1 MKLLSYTYR
10 KLALL
15 LFLLMAVW
23 GVLFYY
29 AIIDEVVDE
38 TDDTLENYGE
48 ILMESALHDPS
59 ILETEGSLM
68 SFYKFTPI
76 SEEEGRHYRQVFY
89 DATVYIELEDEDEP
103 VRVMCTAFRMPDGQ
117 YYELK
122 LMISI
127 LERDDM
133 VEAMLWYLGAL
144 FLLFLICTSIGIQLV
159 LKGVFR
165 PLHRL
170 LDWLHCIQPGKEVP
184 PLDNPTKIR
193 EFRQLSDAA
202 LDMGNRSY
210 KAYEEQKQFI
220 ENASHELQTPL
231 AIVRGKVELLAES
244 EGMTEQQ
251 MEQLDEIYAT
261 LGRAVKLNK
270 SLLLLS
276 RIENGQYTE
285 MEDVSVD
292 EILDELLPDLMDI
305 YEHKQVRLIRKREEQ
320 PFIIRCNH
328 SLAQILV
335 SNLVK
340 NSLLHNREGGELQ
353 VLTTPTSLVIKNTGD
368 VPLDGEKLFRRFYH
382 GMDGKKDSTGLG
394 LAIARSI
401 ALSSSLK
408 LTYEWQDG
416 MHTFRLVKE
425 SKFTVNCGYSQI
437 FPNSLPLFAV

>member
-15 LFLLMAVW
+15 LFLLMAGGG
-23 GVLFYY
+23 GVVYY

-340 NSLLHNREGGELQ
+340 NSLLHNREEGELQ

-425 SKFTVNCGYSQI
+425 SKIYC
-437 FPNSLPLFAV
+437 

>member
-122 LMISI
+122 LMVST

-193 EFRQLSDAA
+193 EFQQLGDAA
-202 LDMGNRSY
+202 VDMGNRSY

-340 NSLLHNREGGELQ
+340 NSLLHNGEGGELQ

-425 SKFTVNCGYSQI
+425 SKIYR
-437 FPNSLPLFAV
+437 

>member
-184 PLDNPTKIR
+184 PLDNPTKIQ

-340 NSLLHNREGGELQ
+340 NSLLHNREEGELQ

-425 SKFTVNCGYSQI
+425 SKIYC
-437 FPNSLPLFAV
+437 

>member
-276 RIENGQYTE
+276 SIENGQYTE

-425 SKFTVNCGYSQI
+425 SKIYR
-437 FPNSLPLFAV
+437 

>member
-1 MKLLSYTYR
+1 MKLLSYTYH

-368 VPLDGEKLFRRFYH
+368 VPLDGEKLFRRFYY

-425 SKFTVNCGYSQI
+425 SEIYR
-437 FPNSLPLFAV
+437 

>member
-270 SLLLLS
+270 SLLLLF

-340 NSLLHNREGGELQ
+340 NSLLHNREEGELQ

-425 SKFTVNCGYSQI
+425 SKIYC
-437 FPNSLPLFAV
+437 

>member
-401 ALSSSLK
+401 ALSSSLR

-425 SKFTVNCGYSQI
+425 SKIYC
-437 FPNSLPLFAV
+437 

>member
-244 EGMTEQQ
+244 EGMTGQQ

-425 SKFTVNCGYSQI
+425 SKIYR
-437 FPNSLPLFAV
+437 

>member
-103 VRVMCTAFRMPDGQ
+103 VRVMCIAFRMPDGQ

-340 NSLLHNREGGELQ
+340 NSLLHNREEGELQ

-425 SKFTVNCGYSQI
+425 SKIYC
-437 FPNSLPLFAV
+437 

>member
-193 EFRQLSDAA
+193 EFRQLSDAS

-401 ALSSSLK
+401 ALSSLLK
-408 LTYEWQDG
+408 LTYEWQNG
-416 MHTFRLVKE
+416 MHAFRLVKE
-425 SKFTVNCGYSQI
+425 SKIYR
-437 FPNSLPLFAV
+437 

>member
-184 PLDNPTKIR
+184 PLGNPTKIR

-425 SKFTVNCGYSQI
+425 SKIYC
-437 FPNSLPLFAV
+437 

>member
-133 VEAMLWYLGAL
+133 GEAMLWYLGAL

-425 SKFTVNCGYSQI
+425 SKIYR
-437 FPNSLPLFAV
+437 

>member
-184 PLDNPTKIR
+184 PLDTPTKIR

-425 SKFTVNCGYSQI
+425 SEIYR
-437 FPNSLPLFAV
+437 

>member
-305 YEHKQVRLIRKREEQ
+305 YEHKQVRLIRKWEEQ

-425 SKFTVNCGYSQI
+425 SKIYR
-437 FPNSLPLFAV
+437 

>member
-292 EILDELLPDLMDI
+292 EILDELLPDLKDI

-425 SKFTVNCGYSQI
+425 SKIYC
-437 FPNSLPLFAV
+437 

>member
-29 AIIDEVVDE
+29 TIIDEVVDE

-340 NSLLHNREGGELQ
+340 NSLLHNREEGELQ

-401 ALSSSLK
+401 ALSSSLR

-425 SKFTVNCGYSQI
+425 SKIYC
-437 FPNSLPLFAV
+437 

>member
-261 LGRAVKLNK
+261 LGRAVRLNK

-292 EILDELLPDLMDI
+292 EILEELLPDLMDI

-340 NSLLHNREGGELQ
+340 NSLLHNREEGELQ

-425 SKFTVNCGYSQI
+425 SKIYC
-437 FPNSLPLFAV
+437 

>member
-285 MEDVSVD
+285 MADVSVD

-340 NSLLHNREGGELQ
+340 NSLLHNREEGELQ

-425 SKFTVNCGYSQI
+425 SKIYR
-437 FPNSLPLFAV
+437 

>member
-59 ILETEGSLM
+59 ILEMEGSLM

-340 NSLLHNREGGELQ
+340 NSLLHNREEGELQ

-425 SKFTVNCGYSQI
+425 SKIYC
-437 FPNSLPLFAV
+437 

>member
-15 LFLLMAVW
+15 LFLLMAGW

-425 SKFTVNCGYSQI
+425 SKIYC
-437 FPNSLPLFAV
+437 

>member
-340 NSLLHNREGGELQ
+340 NSLLHNREEGELQ
-353 VLTTPTSLVIKNTGD
+353 VRTTPTSLVIKNTGD
-368 VPLDGEKLFRRFYH
+368 VPLDGEKSFRRFYH

-425 SKFTVNCGYSQI
+425 SKIYC
-437 FPNSLPLFAV
+437 

>member
-103 VRVMCTAFRMPDGQ
+103 VRVMCTAFRIPDGQ

-340 NSLLHNREGGELQ
+340 NSLLHNREEGELQ

-425 SKFTVNCGYSQI
+425 SKIYC
-437 FPNSLPLFAV
+437 

>member
-340 NSLLHNREGGELQ
+340 NSLLHNRERGELQ

-425 SKFTVNCGYSQI
+425 SKIYR
-437 FPNSLPLFAV
+437 

>member
-1 MKLLSYTYR
+1 MKLLSDTYR

-425 SKFTVNCGYSQI
+425 SKIYR
-437 FPNSLPLFAV
+437 

>member
-202 LDMGNRSY
+202 LNMGNRSY

-220 ENASHELQTPL
+220 ENASHELQTPF

-425 SKFTVNCGYSQI
+425 SKIYC
-437 FPNSLPLFAV
+437 

>member
-29 AIIDEVVDE
+29 ALIDEVVDE
-38 TDDTLENYGE
+38 TDDTLETYGE

-425 SKFTVNCGYSQI
+425 SKIYR
-437 FPNSLPLFAV
+437 

>member
-276 RIENGQYTE
+276 RIENGDYTE

-425 SKFTVNCGYSQI
+425 SKIYR
-437 FPNSLPLFAV
+437 

>member
-270 SLLLLS
+270 SLLLLF

-425 SKFTVNCGYSQI
+425 SKIYR
-437 FPNSLPLFAV
+437 

>member
-15 LFLLMAVW
+15 LFLLMVVW

-340 NSLLHNREGGELQ
+340 NSLLHNREEGELQ

-425 SKFTVNCGYSQI
+425 SKIYR
-437 FPNSLPLFAV
+437 

>member
-261 LGRAVKLNK
+261 LGCAVKLNK

-425 SKFTVNCGYSQI
+425 SKIYR
-437 FPNSLPLFAV
+437 

>member
-193 EFRQLSDAA
+193 EFRQLSDVA

-340 NSLLHNREGGELQ
+340 NSLLYNREGGELQ

-425 SKFTVNCGYSQI
+425 SKIYR
-437 FPNSLPLFAV
+437 